1 MDYSNVELKWLKI
14 LDLQPIKIYL
24 DIELFDRFVEK
35 MLILENEEYQFCEDI
50 GPNGRLQQINSED
63 FYKMFRVF
71 HEQKQHLK
79 WAYKSLSQDIEIE
92 EIIY

>member
-1 MDYSNVELKWLKI
+1 MQKIEANIVVIEKEL
-14 LDLQPIKIYL
+14 
-24 DIELFDRFVEK
+24 
-35 MLILENEEYQFCEDI
+35 
-50 GPNGRLQQINSED
+50 ED

-92 EIIY
+92 EIIYYTIYIYEKKYLINRRCWIYR